1 MPIIIIYGRKKFIAF
16 NGKVF
21 KGVFFKPIKLY
32 HSQMPIA
39 GQEKMI
45 ITMLDVANKAG
56 VSKATVSRVLAGNSY
71 VSKTT
76 RDRVFKAIEE
86 TGYRPNLLARNL
98 ATSKSQSIG
107 LMISNTLYSG
117 PYFNELLF
125 QTATLTESYGRQLVL
140 VDGKHSAEE
149 ERQAIE
155 FLLDLRCDG
164 IIVYPRFLNAEELTA
179 IIASSP
185 KPIIAVNRRLENSPQ
200 HCVYADHQQYSFNA
214 VSHLINNGH
223 RDIAFIRGLSDS
235 PSAESRFRGYKLALE
250 KNGIAYREPWVA
262 QGSWTSLSGLQAA
275 KTLLD
280 RGIVFSALVASNDDM
295 AIGAANQLHIVGKR
309 IPQDV
314 SLIGFDDISM
324 ASYFI
329 PSLSTVRVPIA
340 EMIETTLIQLVDMMD
355 GKPFDALPPFPG
367 ELILR
372 DSVGPGPYKS

>member
-1 MPIIIIYGRKKFIAF
+1 M
-16 NGKVF
+16 
-21 KGVFFKPIKLY
+21 
-32 HSQMPIA
+32 
-39 GQEKMI
+39 

-107 LMISNTLYSG
+107 LMVSNTLYNG
-117 PYFNELLF
+117 PYFTELLF

-164 IIVYPRFLNAEELTA
+164 IIAYPRFLDADELSA
-179 IIASSP
+179 IIEGSP

-200 HCVYADHQQYSFNA
+200 HCVYADHQHYSYNA
-214 VSHLINNGH
+214 VRHVINRGH
-223 RDIAFIRGLSDS
+223 RDIAFIRGLTGS
-235 PSAESRFRGYKLALE
+235 PSADSRFLGYRQALE
-250 KNGIAYREPWVA
+250 KYGIPYREQWVVE
-262 QGSWTSLSGLQAA
+262 GGWTPKSGLEAA
-275 KTLLD
+275 KTLLE
-280 RGIVFSALVASNDDM
+280 RNIAFTALVASNDDM
-295 AIGAANQLHIVGKR
+295 AMGAANYLHAMGKR

-329 PSLSTVRVPIA
+329 PSLTTVRVPVA
-340 EMIETTLIQLVDMMD
+340 EMIKTTLKQLVDMMD
-355 GKPFDALPPFPG
+355 GKPFDALQPFPG

-372 DSVGPGPYKS
+372 DSLGPGPYAS

>member
-1 MPIIIIYGRKKFIAF
+1 M
-16 NGKVF
+16 
-21 KGVFFKPIKLY
+21 
-32 HSQMPIA
+32 
-39 GQEKMI
+39 

-107 LMISNTLYSG
+107 LMVSNTLYNG
-117 PYFNELLF
+117 PYFTELLF

-164 IIVYPRFLNAEELTA
+164 IIVYPRFLNADELTA
-179 IIASSP
+179 IIESSP
-185 KPIIAVNRRLENSPQ
+185 KPIIAVNRQLENSPQ

-214 VSHLINNGH
+214 VSHLINSGH
-223 RDIAFIRGLSDS
+223 RDIAFIRGLAGS
-235 PSAESRFRGYKLALE
+235 PSADSRFRGYKIALE
-250 KNGIAYREPWVA
+250 KYGIDYREQYIA
-262 QGSWTSLSGLQAA
+262 EGGWTPRSGIDAA

-280 RGIVFSALVASNDDM
+280 RGITFSALVASNDDM
-295 AIGAANQLHIVGKR
+295 ALGAANHLHAMGKR

-329 PSLSTVRVPIA
+329 PSLSTVRVPVA
-340 EMIETTLIQLVDMMD
+340 EMIETTLKQLVDMMD
-355 GKPFDALPPFPG
+355 GKPIDALQPFPG
-367 ELILR
+367 ELIIR
-372 DSVGPGPYKS
+372 DSLGPGPYA